1 MKAIAYQHSLPLTD
15 PLSLQ
20 DVDLPAPQA
29 QGHNLLVEVK
39 AIAVNPVDHKIRQGV
54 QPEPGQWKVL
64 GWDAAGVVRAVG
76 EQVTRFKVG
85 DRVWYAGAIDR
96 PGSYAELQLVD
107 EHLVG
112 AMPASLDFAR
122 AAALPLTT
130 ITAWELLFERLG
142 VEQGGGAGQS
152 LLVIGAAGGV
162 GSVLV
167 QLARQL
173 TQLTVIATA
182 SRPETEAWV
191 RELGAHHVINH
202 RRPLAEEIQR
212 LGLPAPQLVASLTE
226 TGQHFAQIVELLA
239 PQGKLALIDD
249 LQPGQLDVM
258 ALKRKSL
265 SLHWEMMFTRSLFN
279 TADKL
284 RQGELLSEAARRVD
298 AGTLR
303 STVGEH
309 FGRINASNL
318 RRAQALQES
327 GTARG
332 KIVLEGF

>member
-1 MKAIAYQHSLPLTD
+1 MKAIAYQHSLPITD
-15 PLSLQ
+15 PLALQ
-20 DVDLPAPQA
+20 DVELPAPQA
-29 QGHNLLVEVK
+29 QGHDLLVEVK
-39 AIAVNPVDHKIRQGV
+39 AVAVNPVDHKIRQGV

-96 PGSYAELQLVD
+96 PGSYAELQQVD

-112 AMPASLDFAR
+112 AMPARLDFAA

-142 VEQGGGAGQS
+142 VEQGGGQGQS

-162 GSVLV
+162 GSILV

-173 TQLTVIATA
+173 TQLTVIASA

-191 RELGAHHVINH
+191 RELGAHHVVNH
-202 RRPLAEEIQR
+202 RHPLAEEIQR

-226 TGQHFAQIVELLA
+226 TGQHFAQIVELMA
-239 PQGKLALIDD
+239 PQGRLALIDE
-249 LQPGQLDVM
+249 LQPGELDVM

-279 TADKL
+279 TADKV
-284 RQGELLSEAARRVD
+284 RQGELLSEAARLVD
-298 AGTLR
+298 AGLLR

>member
-29 QGHNLLVEVK
+29 QGHDLLVEVR

-112 AMPASLDFAR
+112 AMPASLDFAS

-142 VEQGGGAGQS
+142 VPQGGGAGQS

-318 RRAQALQES
+318 RRAHALQES

>member
-1 MKAIAYQHSLPLTD
+1 MKAIAYQHSLPITD

-29 QGHNLLVEVK
+29 QGHDLLVEVK

-112 AMPASLDFAR
+112 ALPARLDFAT

-142 VEQGGGAGQS
+142 VPQGGGQGQS

-162 GSVLV
+162 GSILV

-173 TQLTVIATA
+173 TQLTVIASA

-191 RELGAHHVINH
+191 RELGAHHVVNH

-249 LQPGQLDVM
+249 LQPGELDAM

-284 RQGELLSEAARRVD
+284 RQGELLSEAARLVD

>member
-1 MKAIAYQHSLPLTD
+1 MKAIAYQHSLPITD
-15 PLSLQ
+15 PQSLQ

-29 QGHNLLVEVK
+29 QGHDLLVEVR

-112 AMPASLDFAR
+112 AMPASLDFAT

-142 VEQGGGAGQS
+142 VEQGGGQGQS

-162 GSVLV
+162 GSILV
-167 QLARQL
+167 QLARRL

-182 SRPETEAWV
+182 SRPETVAWV

-202 RRPLAEEIQR
+202 HRPLAEEIRR
-212 LGLPAPQLVASLTE
+212 LGLPAPQRVASLTE

-249 LQPGQLDVM
+249 LQPGELDVM

-284 RQGELLSEAARRVD
+284 RQGELLSEAARLVD
-298 AGTLR
+298 AGVLR

>member
-1 MKAIAYQHSLPLTD
+1 MKAIAYQHSLPISN
-15 PLSLQ
+15 PLALQ
-20 DVDLPAPQA
+20 DVDLPAPEA
-29 QGHNLLVEVK
+29 HGHDLLVEVK

-85 DRVWYAGAIDR
+85 DRVCYAGAIDR

-112 AMPASLDFAR
+112 AMPASLDFAA

-142 VEQGGGAGQS
+142 VEQGGGQGQS

-162 GSVLV
+162 GSILV
-167 QLARQL
+167 QLARRL

-191 RELGAHHVINH
+191 QTLGAHQVINH
-202 RRPLAEEIQR
+202 HRPLAAEIQR

-226 TGQHFAQIVELLA
+226 TGAHYAQIVELLA

-279 TADKL
+279 TADKV
-284 RQGELLSEAARRVD
+284 RQGELLSEAARLVD
-298 AGTLR
+298 AGVLR

>member
-1 MKAIAYQHSLPLTD
+1 MKAIAYQHSLPINN
-15 PLSLQ
+15 PLALQ
-20 DVDLPAPQA
+20 DVDLPAPEA
-29 QGHNLLVEVK
+29 RGHDLLVEVK

-54 QPEPGQWKVL
+54 QPEAGQWKVL

-76 EQVTRFKVG
+76 ERVTRFKPG

-112 AMPASLDFAR
+112 AMPASLDFAA

-142 VEQGGGAGQS
+142 VEQGGGQGQS

-162 GSVLV
+162 GSILV
-167 QLARQL
+167 QLARRL

-202 RRPLAEEIQR
+202 RRPLAEEVQP
-212 LGLPAPQLVASLTE
+212 LGLAAPQLVASLTE
-226 TGQHFAQIVELLA
+226 TGVHFAQIVELLA

-249 LQPGQLDVM
+249 PQPGQLDVM

-279 TADKL
+279 TADKI
-284 RQGELLSEAARRVD
+284 RQGELLSEAARLVD
-298 AGTLR
+298 AGLLR

>member
-1 MKAIAYQHSLPLTD
+1 
-15 PLSLQ
+15 
-20 DVDLPAPQA
+20 
-29 QGHNLLVEVK
+29 
-39 AIAVNPVDHKIRQGV
+39 
-54 QPEPGQWKVL
+54 
-64 GWDAAGVVRAVG
+64 
-76 EQVTRFKVG
+76 
-85 DRVWYAGAIDR
+85 
-96 PGSYAELQLVD
+96 
-107 EHLVG
+107 VG
-112 AMPASLDFAR
+112 AMPARLDFAA

-142 VEQGGGAGQS
+142 VAQGGGAGQN

-162 GSVLV
+162 GSILV
-167 QLARQL
+167 QLARRL

-212 LGLPAPQLVASLTE
+212 LGLAAPQLVASLTE
-226 TGQHFAQIVELLA
+226 TGAHFAQIVELMA
-239 PQGKLALIDD
+239 PQGRLALIDD

-284 RQGELLSEAARRVD
+284 KQGELLSEAARLVD
-298 AGTLR
+298 AGVLR
-303 STVGEH
+303 STLGEH
-309 FGRINASNL
+309 FGRINAGNL

-327 GTARG
+327 GRARG

>member
-1 MKAIAYQHSLPLTD
+1 MKAIAYQHSLPISN
-15 PLSLQ
+15 PLALQ
-20 DVDLPAPQA
+20 DVDLPAPEA
-29 QGHNLLVEVK
+29 RGHDLLVEVK

-54 QPEPGQWKVL
+54 QPEAGQWKVL

-112 AMPASLDFAR
+112 AMPASLDFAA

-142 VEQGGGAGQS
+142 VEQGGGQGQS

-162 GSVLV
+162 GSILV

-191 RELGAHHVINH
+191 RELGAHQVINH

-226 TGQHFAQIVELLA
+226 TGAHFAQIVELMA

-279 TADKL
+279 TADKI

-327 GTARG
+327 GAARG